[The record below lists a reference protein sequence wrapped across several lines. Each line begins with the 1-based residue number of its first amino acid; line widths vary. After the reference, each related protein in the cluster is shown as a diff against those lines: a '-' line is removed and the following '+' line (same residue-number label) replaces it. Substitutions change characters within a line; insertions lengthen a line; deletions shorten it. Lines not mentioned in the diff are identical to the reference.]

1 VFAWLGSVV
10 VDVGEVNC
18 NFKQGPS
25 IERAALIVSIVYASI
40 LFATAAF
47 QHYLFGTQVWDIGL
61 FEQFSWLIGEGRL
74 TAISSLRQVAPL
86 EDHFSLLLLPLGAVY
101 KLFPSTFTLI
111 GLQSIALGSLP
122 AVAAY
127 VAVQRQVKARLIWAL
142 ICAIVLCPYSF
153 LVNRGDFHPDVLT
166 IPFMIVAIFEATR
179 SGRWRYYFCLFIT
192 LFAKNAQ
199 ALFGLGLGLYA
210 IAKGRYSRGLITIV
224 ISIFWWFLATHL
236 SAAGGD
242 HVAIRLGY
250 LGDTKLEMIATLL
263 VRPWIVFSV
272 ASPSDIFLYTLGL
285 SLPFVALLRKP
296 VMACLLGAAPVYLV
310 NIISDSGI
318 QRELNHHYSI
328 PILAF
333 LIAGCLDSMPLISV
347 KAGQIQ
353 KNVFNVT
360 LVLSLVA
367 FLGYSRLMYFK
378 SRYLPRLPEAIAFQS
393 VVSGIGAQES
403 VLASS
408 NYVVHLAGRE
418 RISQI
423 EKNDYQEKWPFDVI
437 IFPSEKALINVRG
450 RLREVGKTKVGRK
463 MNKVL
468 TRAKATGMSCD
479 QVNDYIRLCRKEAG

>member
-1 VFAWLGSVV
+1 MNSNL
-10 VDVGEVNC
+10 
-18 NFKQGPS
+18 KQGLPL
-25 IERAALIVSIVYASI
+25 ERAALIVSIVYASI
-40 LFATAAF
+40 LFSTAAF

-61 FEQFSWLIGEGRL
+61 FEQFSWLIGEGKL

-86 EDHFSLLLLPLGAVY
+86 EDHFSLLLLPLGAIY
-101 KLFPSTFTLI
+101 KVFPSTFSLI

-127 VAVQRQVKARLIWAL
+127 VGVRRQIKARLVWAL

-166 IPFMIVAIFEATR
+166 IPFMIVAIFEATQGR
-179 SGRWRYYFCLFIT
+179 RWRYYFCLLIT

-199 ALFGLGLGLYA
+199 ALFGFGLGLYA
-210 IAKGRYSRGLITIV
+210 IARGRYIRGLITIV
-224 ISIFWWFLATHL
+224 ISVFWWFLATHL
-236 SAAGGD
+236 STAGGD

-250 LGDTKLEMIATLL
+250 LGDTKLEMLATLL

-272 ASPSDIFLYTLGL
+272 ASPSEIFLYTLGL
-285 SLPFVALLRKP
+285 SLPFLALLRKP
-296 VMACLLGAAPVYLV
+296 ALACLLGAAPVYLV
-310 NIISDSGI
+310 NIVSDSGI

-333 LIAGCLDSMPLISV
+333 LIAGCLDSMPSISV
-347 KAGQIQ
+347 KARQIQ
-353 KNVFNVT
+353 KNIFNIT

-378 SRYLPRLPEAIAFQS
+378 TRYLPRLPEAVAFQS
-393 VVSGIGAQES
+393 VISGIGSQES

-423 EKNDYQEKWPFDVI
+423 EKDDYQEKWPFDVI
-437 IFPSEKALINVRG
+437 IFPSEEALINVRG
-450 RLREVGKTKVGRK
+450 RLREVGKTKIGRK
-463 MNKVL
+463 MNQVL
-468 TRAKATGMSCD
+468 KSAKAAGMNCN
-479 QVNDYIRLCRKEAG
+479 QVNDYIRLCRRNGS

>member
-1 VFAWLGSVV
+1 MNSNL
-10 VDVGEVNC
+10 
-18 NFKQGPS
+18 KQGLPL
-25 IERAALIVSIVYASI
+25 ERAALIVSIVYASI
-40 LFATAAF
+40 LFSLAAF

-61 FEQFSWLIGEGRL
+61 FEQFSWLIGEGKL

-86 EDHFSLLLLPLGAVY
+86 EDHFSLLLLPLGAIY
-101 KLFPSTFTLI
+101 KVFPSTFSLI

-127 VAVQRQVKARLIWAL
+127 VGVRRHIKARLVWAL

-166 IPFMIVAIFEATR
+166 IPFMIVAIFEATQGR
-179 SGRWRYYFCLFIT
+179 RWRYYFCLLIT

-199 ALFGLGLGLYA
+199 ALFGFGLGLYA
-210 IAKGRYSRGLITIV
+210 IARGRYIRGLITIV
-224 ISIFWWFLATHL
+224 ISVFWWFLATHL
-236 SAAGGD
+236 STAGGD

-250 LGDTKLEMIATLL
+250 LGDTKLEMLATLL
-263 VRPWIVFSV
+263 VRPWIIFSV
-272 ASPSDIFLYTLGL
+272 ASPSEIFLYTLGL
-285 SLPFVALLRKP
+285 SLPFLALLRKP
-296 VMACLLGAAPVYLV
+296 ALACLLGAAPVYLV

-333 LIAGCLDSMPLISV
+333 LIAGCLDSMPSISV
-347 KAGQIQ
+347 KARQIQ
-353 KNVFNVT
+353 KNIFNIT

-378 SRYLPRLPEAIAFQS
+378 TRYLPRLPEAVAFQS
-393 VVSGIGAQES
+393 VISGIGSQES

-423 EKNDYQEKWPFDVI
+423 EKDDYQEKWPFDVI
-437 IFPSEKALINVRG
+437 IFPSEEALINVRG

-463 MNKVL
+463 MNQVL
-468 TRAKATGMSCD
+468 KSAKAAGMNCN
-479 QVNDYIRLCRKEAG
+479 QVNDYIRLCRKNGS

>member
-1 VFAWLGSVV
+1 MNSNL
-10 VDVGEVNC
+10 
-18 NFKQGPS
+18 KQGLPL
-25 IERAALIVSIVYASI
+25 ERAALIVSIVYASI
-40 LFATAAF
+40 LFSTAAF

-61 FEQFSWLIGEGRL
+61 FEQFSWLIGEGKL

-86 EDHFSLLLLPLGAVY
+86 EDHFSLLLLPLGAIY
-101 KLFPSTFTLI
+101 KVFPSTFSLI

-127 VAVQRQVKARLIWAL
+127 VGVRRQIKARLVWAL
-142 ICAIVLCPYSF
+142 IFAIVLCPYSF

-166 IPFMIVAIFEATR
+166 IPFMIVAIFEATQER
-179 SGRWRYYFCLFIT
+179 RWRYYFCLLIT

-199 ALFGLGLGLYA
+199 ALFGFGLGLYA
-210 IAKGRYSRGLITIV
+210 IARGRYIRGLITIV
-224 ISIFWWFLATHL
+224 MSIFWWFLATHL
-236 SAAGGD
+236 STAGGD

-250 LGDTKLEMIATLL
+250 LGDTKLEMLATLL

-285 SLPFVALLRKP
+285 SLPFIALLRKP
-296 VMACLLGAAPVYLV
+296 ALACLLGAAPVYLV

-333 LIAGCLDSMPLISV
+333 LIAGCLDSMPLLSIKVS
-347 KAGQIQ
+347 QIQ
-353 KNVFNVT
+353 KNVFNAT
-360 LVLSLVA
+360 LILSLVA
-367 FLGYSRLMYFK
+367 FLGYSRIMYFQ
-378 SRYLPRLPEAIAFQS
+378 SRYLPRLPEAVAFQS
-393 VVSGIGAQES
+393 VVSGIGPQES

-423 EKNDYQEKWPFDVI
+423 EKDDYQQKWPFDVI
-437 IFPSEKALINVRG
+437 LLPSDNALINVRG
-450 RLREVGKTKVGRK
+450 RLREVGKTKIGRK
-463 MNKVL
+463 M
-468 TRAKATGMSCD
+468 RQIIEAAKLSGMSCE
-479 QVNDYIRLCRKEAG
+479 QPNSYIRMCRMKE

>member
-1 VFAWLGSVV
+1 M
-10 VDVGEVNC
+10 NC
-18 NFKQGPS
+18 NLKQGLS
-25 IERAALIVSIVYASI
+25 IEHAALIVSIIYSSI

-61 FEQFSWLIGEGRL
+61 FEQFSWLIGEGKL
-74 TAISSLRQVAPL
+74 MAISSLRQVAPL
-86 EDHFSLLLLPLGAVY
+86 EDHFSLLLLPLGAIY
-101 KLFPSTFTLI
+101 KLFPSTFSLI

-127 VAVQRQVKARLIWAL
+127 LAVQRQAKARLIWAL

-166 IPFMIVAIFEATR
+166 IPFMIVAIFEATQA
-179 SGRWRYYFCLFIT
+179 GRWRYYVCLFIA

-210 IAKGRYSRGLITIV
+210 IARGRYLRGLITIV

-250 LGDTKLEMIATLL
+250 LGDTKLEMLATLL

-285 SLPFVALLRKP
+285 SLPFIALLRKP
-296 VMACLLGAAPVYLV
+296 ALACLLGAAPVYLV

-333 LIAGCLDSMPLISV
+333 LIAGCLDSMPLLSIKVS
-347 KAGQIQ
+347 QIQ
-353 KNVFNVT
+353 KNVFNAT
-360 LVLSLVA
+360 LILSLVA
-367 FLGYSRLMYFK
+367 FLGYSRIMYFQ
-378 SRYLPRLPEAIAFQS
+378 SRYLPRLPEAVAFQS
-393 VVSGIGAQES
+393 VVSGIGPQES

-423 EKNDYQEKWPFDVI
+423 EKDDYQGKWPFDVI
-437 IFPSEKALINVRG
+437 IFPSEEALINVRG

-463 MNKVL
+463 MNQVL
-468 TRAKATGMSCD
+468 KSAKATGMNCN
-479 QVNDYIRLCRKEAG
+479 QVNDYIRLCRKNGS

>member
-1 VFAWLGSVV
+1 M
-10 VDVGEVNC
+10 
-18 NFKQGPS
+18 NFNLKQGPS
-25 IERAALIVSIVYASI
+25 IERAALFVSIAYASI
-40 LFATAAF
+40 LFVTAAV

-61 FEQFSWLIGEGRL
+61 FEQFSWLIGEGKI
-74 TAISSLRQVAPL
+74 AEISSLRQVAPL
-86 EDHFSLLLLPLGAVY
+86 EDHFSLLLLPLGAIY
-101 KLFPSTFTLI
+101 KVFPSTFSLI

-122 AVAAY
+122 AVVAY
-127 VAVQRQVKARLIWAL
+127 LAVKRQIKARLIWAL

-166 IPFMIVAIFEATR
+166 IPFMIVAIFEATQR
-179 SGRWRYYFCLFIT
+179 RRWRYYFCLLIT

-199 ALFGLGLGLYA
+199 ALFGFGLGLYA
-210 IAKGRYSRGLITIV
+210 IARGRYVRGLMTIAM
-224 ISIFWWFLATHL
+224 SIFWWFLATYL
-236 SAAGGD
+236 SSAGGD

-250 LGDTKLEMIATLL
+250 LGETKLEMLATLM

-272 ASPSDIFLYTLGL
+272 ATPSEILLYTLGL
-285 SLPFVALLRKP
+285 SLPFLALLRQP
-296 VMACLLGAAPVYLV
+296 ALACLLGAGPVYLV

-347 KAGQIQ
+347 KVSQIQ
-353 KNVFNVT
+353 KNIFNAT

-367 FLGYSRLMYFK
+367 FLGYSRMMYFK
-378 SRYLPRLPEAIAFQS
+378 SRYLPRLPEAVAFQS
-393 VVSGIGAQES
+393 VVSSIGPQES

-423 EKNDYQEKWPFDVI
+423 EKDDYKEKWPFDVI
-437 IFPSEKALINVRG
+437 LFPSEKAFINVRG
-450 RLREVGKTKVGRK
+450 RLREVGKTKVGRR
-463 MNKVL
+463 MNQAVK
-468 TRAKATGMSCD
+468 RAKDAGMSCN
-479 QVNDYIRLCRKEAG
+479 QVNDYIRLCRKGAD

>member
-1 VFAWLGSVV
+1 MNSNL
-10 VDVGEVNC
+10 
-18 NFKQGPS
+18 KQGLPL
-25 IERAALIVSIVYASI
+25 ERAALIVSIVYASI
-40 LFATAAF
+40 LFSTAAF

-61 FEQFSWLIGEGRL
+61 FEQFSWLIGEGKL

-86 EDHFSLLLLPLGAVY
+86 EDHFSLLLLPLGAIY
-101 KLFPSTFTLI
+101 KVFPSTFSLI

-127 VAVQRQVKARLIWAL
+127 VGVRRQIKARLVWAL

-166 IPFMIVAIFEATR
+166 IPFMIVAIFEATQGR
-179 SGRWRYYFCLFIT
+179 RWRYYFCLLIT

-199 ALFGLGLGLYA
+199 ALFGFGLGLYA
-210 IAKGRYSRGLITIV
+210 IARGRYIRGLITIV
-224 ISIFWWFLATHL
+224 ISVFWWFLATHL
-236 SAAGGD
+236 STAGGD

-250 LGDTKLEMIATLL
+250 LGDTKLEMLATLL
-263 VRPWIVFSV
+263 VRPWIIFSV
-272 ASPSDIFLYTLGL
+272 ASPSEIFLYTLGL
-285 SLPFVALLRKP
+285 SLPFLALLRKP
-296 VMACLLGAAPVYLV
+296 ALACLLGAAPVYLV

-333 LIAGCLDSMPLISV
+333 LIAGCLDSMPSISV
-347 KAGQIQ
+347 KARQIQ
-353 KNVFNVT
+353 KNIFNIT

-378 SRYLPRLPEAIAFQS
+378 TRYLPRLPEAVAFQS
-393 VVSGIGAQES
+393 VISGIGSQES

-418 RISQI
+418 QISQI
-423 EKNDYQEKWPFDVI
+423 EKDDYQEKWPFDVI
-437 IFPSEKALINVRG
+437 IFPSEEALINVRG
-450 RLREVGKTKVGRK
+450 RLREVGKTKIGRK
-463 MNKVL
+463 MNQVL
-468 TRAKATGMSCD
+468 KSAKAAGMNCN
-479 QVNDYIRLCRKEAG
+479 QVNDYIRLCRRNGS

>member
-1 VFAWLGSVV
+1 M
-10 VDVGEVNC
+10 NC
-18 NFKQGPS
+18 NLKEGPS
-25 IERAALIVSIVYASI
+25 IERAALVISIVYASI

-61 FEQFSWLIGEGRL
+61 FAQFSWLIGEGRV

-86 EDHFSLLLLPLGAVY
+86 EDHFSLLLLPLGAIY
-101 KLFPSTFTLI
+101 KLFPSTFSLI

-127 VAVQRQVKARLIWAL
+127 VGVRRQIKARLVWAL

-166 IPFMIVAIFEATR
+166 IPFMIVAIFEATQGR
-179 SGRWRYYFCLFIT
+179 RWRYYFCLLIT

-199 ALFGLGLGLYA
+199 ALFGFGLGLYA
-210 IAKGRYSRGLITIV
+210 IARGRYIRGLITIV

-236 SAAGGD
+236 STAGGD

-250 LGDTKLEMIATLL
+250 LGDTKLEMLATLL

-272 ASPSDIFLYTLGL
+272 ASPSEIFLYTLGL
-285 SLPFVALLRKP
+285 SLPFLALLRKP
-296 VMACLLGAAPVYLV
+296 ALACLLGAAPVYLV
-310 NIISDSGI
+310 NIVSDSGI

-333 LIAGCLDSMPLISV
+333 LIAGCLDSMPSISV
-347 KAGQIQ
+347 KARQIQ
-353 KNVFNVT
+353 KNIFNIT

-378 SRYLPRLPEAIAFQS
+378 TRYLPRLPEAVAFQS
-393 VVSGIGAQES
+393 VISGIGSQES

-418 RISQI
+418 QISQI
-423 EKNDYQEKWPFDVI
+423 EKDDYQEKWPFDVI
-437 IFPSEKALINVRG
+437 IFPTEEALINVRG
-450 RLREVGKTKVGRK
+450 RLREVGKTKIGRK
-463 MNKVL
+463 MNQVL
-468 TRAKATGMSCD
+468 KSAKAGGMNCN
-479 QVNDYIRLCRKEAG
+479 QVNDYIRLCRQN

>member
-1 VFAWLGSVV
+1 MNSNL
-10 VDVGEVNC
+10 
-18 NFKQGPS
+18 KQGLPL
-25 IERAALIVSIVYASI
+25 ERAALIVSIVYASI
-40 LFATAAF
+40 LFSTAAF

-61 FEQFSWLIGEGRL
+61 FEQFSWLIGEGKL

-86 EDHFSLLLLPLGAVY
+86 EDHFSLLLLPLGAIY
-101 KLFPSTFTLI
+101 KVFPSTFSLI

-127 VAVQRQVKARLIWAL
+127 VGVRRQIKARLVWAL

-166 IPFMIVAIFEATR
+166 IPFMIVAIFEATQGR
-179 SGRWRYYFCLFIT
+179 RWRYYFCLLIT

-199 ALFGLGLGLYA
+199 ALFGFGLGLYA
-210 IAKGRYSRGLITIV
+210 IARGRYIRGLITIV
-224 ISIFWWFLATHL
+224 ISVFWWFLATHL
-236 SAAGGD
+236 STAGGD

-250 LGDTKLEMIATLL
+250 LGDTKLEMLATLL

-272 ASPSDIFLYTLGL
+272 ASPSEIFLYTLGL
-285 SLPFVALLRKP
+285 SLPFLALLRKP
-296 VMACLLGAAPVYLV
+296 ALACLLGAAPVYLV

-333 LIAGCLDSMPLISV
+333 LIAGCLDSMPSISV
-347 KAGQIQ
+347 KARQIQ
-353 KNVFNVT
+353 KNIFNIT

-378 SRYLPRLPEAIAFQS
+378 TRYLPRLPEAVAFQS
-393 VVSGIGAQES
+393 VISGIGSQES

-423 EKNDYQEKWPFDVI
+423 EKDDYREKWPFDVI
-437 IFPSEKALINVRG
+437 IFPSEEALINVRG
-450 RLREVGKTKVGRK
+450 KLREVGKTKVGRK
-463 MNKVL
+463 MNQVL
-468 TRAKATGMSCD
+468 KSAKAAGMNCN
-479 QVNDYIRLCRKEAG
+479 QVNDYIRLCRRNGS

>member
-1 VFAWLGSVV
+1 MNSNL
-10 VDVGEVNC
+10 
-18 NFKQGPS
+18 KQGLPL
-25 IERAALIVSIVYASI
+25 ERAALIVSIVYASI
-40 LFATAAF
+40 LFSTAAF

-61 FEQFSWLIGEGRL
+61 FEQFSWLIGEGKL

-86 EDHFSLLLLPLGAVY
+86 EDHFSLLLLPLGAIY
-101 KLFPSTFTLI
+101 KIFPSTFSLI

-127 VAVQRQVKARLIWAL
+127 VGVRRQIKARLVWAL
-142 ICAIVLCPYSF
+142 IFAIVLCPYSF

-166 IPFMIVAIFEATR
+166 IPFMIVAIFEATQER
-179 SGRWRYYFCLFIT
+179 RWRYYFCLLIT

-199 ALFGLGLGLYA
+199 ALFGFGLGLYA
-210 IAKGRYSRGLITIV
+210 IARGRYIRGLITIV
-224 ISIFWWFLATHL
+224 MSIFWWFLATHL

-250 LGDTKLEMIATLL
+250 LGDTKLEMLATLL
-263 VRPWIVFSV
+263 VRPWIIFSV
-272 ASPSDIFLYTLGL
+272 ASPSEIFLYTLGL
-285 SLPFVALLRKP
+285 SLPFLALLRKP
-296 VMACLLGAAPVYLV
+296 ALACLLGAAPVYLV

-333 LIAGCLDSMPLISV
+333 LIAGCLDSMPSISV
-347 KAGQIQ
+347 KARQIQ
-353 KNVFNVT
+353 KNILNIT

-378 SRYLPRLPEAIAFQS
+378 TRYLPRLPEAVAFQS
-393 VVSGIGAQES
+393 VISGIGSQES

-418 RISQI
+418 QISQI
-423 EKNDYQEKWPFDVI
+423 EKDDYQEKWPFDVI
-437 IFPSEKALINVRG
+437 IFPSEEALINVRG
-450 RLREVGKTKVGRK
+450 RLREVGKTKIGRK
-463 MNKVL
+463 MNQVL
-468 TRAKATGMSCD
+468 KSAKAAGMNCN
-479 QVNDYIRLCRKEAG
+479 QVNDYIRLCRRNGS

>member
-1 VFAWLGSVV
+1 MNSNL
-10 VDVGEVNC
+10 
-18 NFKQGPS
+18 KQGLPL
-25 IERAALIVSIVYASI
+25 ERAALIVSIVYASI
-40 LFATAAF
+40 LFSTAAF

-61 FEQFSWLIGEGRL
+61 FEQFSWLIGEGKL

-86 EDHFSLLLLPLGAVY
+86 EDHFSLLLLPLGAIY
-101 KLFPSTFTLI
+101 KVFPSTFSLI

-127 VAVQRQVKARLIWAL
+127 VGVRRQIKARLVWAL

-166 IPFMIVAIFEATR
+166 IPFMIVAIFEATQGR
-179 SGRWRYYFCLFIT
+179 RWRYYFCLLIT

-199 ALFGLGLGLYA
+199 ALFGFGLGLYA
-210 IAKGRYSRGLITIV
+210 IARGRYIRGLITIV
-224 ISIFWWFLATHL
+224 ISVFWWFLATHL
-236 SAAGGD
+236 STAGGD

-250 LGDTKLEMIATLL
+250 LGDTKLEMLATLL
-263 VRPWIVFSV
+263 VRPWIIFSV
-272 ASPSDIFLYTLGL
+272 ASPSEIFLYTLGL
-285 SLPFVALLRKP
+285 SLPFLALLRKP
-296 VMACLLGAAPVYLV
+296 ALACLLGAAPVYLV
-310 NIISDSGI
+310 NIVSDSGI

-333 LIAGCLDSMPLISV
+333 LIAGCLDSMPSISV
-347 KAGQIQ
+347 KARQIQ
-353 KNVFNVT
+353 KNILNIT

-378 SRYLPRLPEAIAFQS
+378 TRYLPRLPEAVAFQS
-393 VVSGIGAQES
+393 VISGIGSQES

-423 EKNDYQEKWPFDVI
+423 EKDDYQEKWPFDVI
-437 IFPSEKALINVRG
+437 IFPSEEAFINVRG

-463 MNKVL
+463 MNQVL
-468 TRAKATGMSCD
+468 KSAKAAGMNCN
-479 QVNDYIRLCRKEAG
+479 QVNDYIRLCRKNGS

>member
-1 VFAWLGSVV
+1 MNSNL
-10 VDVGEVNC
+10 
-18 NFKQGPS
+18 KQGLPL
-25 IERAALIVSIVYASI
+25 ERAALIVSIVYASI
-40 LFATAAF
+40 LFSTAAF

-61 FEQFSWLIGEGRL
+61 FEQFSWLIGEGKL

-86 EDHFSLLLLPLGAVY
+86 EDHFSLLLLPLGAIY
-101 KLFPSTFTLI
+101 KVFPSTFSLI

-127 VAVQRQVKARLIWAL
+127 VGVRRQIKARLVWAL

-166 IPFMIVAIFEATR
+166 IPFMIVAIFEATQGR
-179 SGRWRYYFCLFIT
+179 RWRYYFCLLIT

-199 ALFGLGLGLYA
+199 ALFGFGLGLYA
-210 IAKGRYSRGLITIV
+210 IARGRYIRGLITIV
-224 ISIFWWFLATHL
+224 ISVFWWFLATHL
-236 SAAGGD
+236 STAGGD

-250 LGDTKLEMIATLL
+250 LGDTKLEMLATLL
-263 VRPWIVFSV
+263 VRPWIIFSV
-272 ASPSDIFLYTLGL
+272 ASPSEIFLYTLGL
-285 SLPFVALLRKP
+285 SLPFLALLRKP
-296 VMACLLGAAPVYLV
+296 ALACLLGAAPVYLV
-310 NIISDSGI
+310 NIVSDSGI

-333 LIAGCLDSMPLISV
+333 LIAGCLDSMPSISV
-347 KAGQIQ
+347 KARQIQ
-353 KNVFNVT
+353 KNIFNIT

-378 SRYLPRLPEAIAFQS
+378 TRYLPRLPEAVAFQS
-393 VVSGIGAQES
+393 VISGIGSQES

-423 EKNDYQEKWPFDVI
+423 EKDDYQEKWPFDVI
-437 IFPSEKALINVRG
+437 IFPSEEAFINVRG

-463 MNKVL
+463 MNQVL
-468 TRAKATGMSCD
+468 KSAKAAGMNCN
-479 QVNDYIRLCRKEAG
+479 QVNDYIRLCRKNGS